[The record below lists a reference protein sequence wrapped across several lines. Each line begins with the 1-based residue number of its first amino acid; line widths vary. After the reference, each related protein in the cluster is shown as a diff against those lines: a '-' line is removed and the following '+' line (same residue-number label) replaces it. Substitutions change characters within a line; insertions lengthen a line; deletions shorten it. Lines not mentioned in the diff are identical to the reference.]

1 VPPVLARLRRPLRA
15 GWATAAAAALVVQV
29 LVLYVPR
36 VPAVATGIPGADKVT
51 HLAVFAAVTFTALRA
66 GLAPALVVGFG
77 VAHAV
82 LSEVVQHT
90 LLPGRSGDPLDAV
103 ADVLG
108 VLAAVA
114 LARALDRQR
123 RATT

>member
-1 VPPVLARLRRPLRA
+1 MPSARSRPPARRAWALAA
-15 GWATAAAAALVVQV
+15 GAALVVQV
-29 LVLYVPR
+29 LVLYAPHA
-36 VPAVATGIPGADKVT
+36 PSAATAVPGADKLA

-66 GLAPALVVGFG
+66 GLFPALVVGFG

-82 LSEVVQHT
+82 VSEVVQHT

-108 VLAAVA
+108 VLAGVA
-114 LARALDRQR
+114 LARAVVRQR

>member
-1 VPPVLARLRRPLRA
+1 MPPARSRRPSRRLWAVAA
-15 GWATAAAAALVVQV
+15 GAALAVQLLVLYAPHAPAAAAAV
-29 LVLYVPR
+29 
-36 VPAVATGIPGADKVT
+36 PGADKVV

-66 GLAPALVVGFG
+66 GLSAALVVGFG
-77 VAHAV
+77 VVHAV
-82 LSEVVQHT
+82 VSEVVQHT

-108 VLAAVA
+108 VLAGVA